1 MLVDYLLIYCGIAR
15 ELGNRI
21 DGTLK
26 KDLNRLGVLAFN
38 FQTFF
43 SELS

>member
-15 ELGNRI
+15 ELGNKI

-26 KDLNRLGVLAFN
+26 KDLNRLGVLAL
-38 FQTFF
+38 TFKHSF
-43 SELS
+43 AN

>member
-21 DGTLK
+21 DGTLT
-26 KDLNRLGVLAFN
+26 KDLNIGALAL
-38 FQTFF
+38 TFKHSF
-43 SELS
+43 AN

>member
-21 DGTLK
+21 DDTLT
-26 KDLNRLGVLAFN
+26 KDLNRLGALAL
-38 FQTFF
+38 TFKHYF
-43 SELS
+43 AN